1 MIFIDLLP
9 KLKSQLSENTRS
21 IADFSTIYFYKCLN
35 NLFLKKTKALI
46 RAFRAFFLIGLLVIS
61 ILDLVS
67 QTQPKPPINNNQKPL
82 TRILFVFDASESMYG
97 RWQSDLKYNIAK
109 NILSEVMDSLK
120 DMKDL
125 QVAIRFYGH
134 QYGYPPQVCTD
145 SRLEVPFAF
154 GNFEKIKARLASIT
168 PKGTSPIAYSLEQT
182 VHDFPPCD
190 NCRNIIVLITDGIEE
205 CDGDP
210 CKASEAL
217 QKSGI
222 VLKPFII
229 GIGTNFEKAF
239 NCVGTYFDAASESQF
254 TDVMKVVI
262 SRALNPT
269 TAQVNLLD
277 ANGRPTETNVNMT
290 FYDNF
295 TGKIRYNFIHTM
307 NYLGLPDTLTIDPL
321 ITYDIVVHTIPSVRA
336 DSIRLNPG
344 KHTIIPVNVPQGS
357 LQLKMNTQSTV
368 LKSLNCII
376 RRQGSMETINV
387 QDIDVSE
394 KYITGTYNLEIL
406 SLPRIY
412 VNDVKIT
419 QSHTTTVDIPVPGI
433 LVIQK
438 PTRGFGSLYLE
449 KDGKL
454 EWIYNLRD
462 NGQPQESLV
471 LMPGPYRIVFRSRYT
486 EKSVYTFEKML
497 EVKSGITTNIK
508 LQE

>member
-1 MIFIDLLP
+1 
-9 KLKSQLSENTRS
+9 
-21 IADFSTIYFYKCLN
+21 
-35 NLFLKKTKALI
+35 LKKTKALV
-46 RAFRAFFLIGLLVIS
+46 RAFRSLFIIGVVIFTALNVFS
-61 ILDLVS
+61 QVQTKPVS
-67 QTQPKPPINNNQKPL
+67 NTPQKPL

-97 RWQSDLKYNIAK
+97 RWQSDIKYNIAK
-109 NILSEVMDSLK
+109 NILSEVLDSISQLK
-120 DMKDL
+120 DV

-134 QYGYPPQVCTD
+134 QYSYPPQVCTD
-145 SRLEVPFAF
+145 SKLEVPFAY
-154 GNFEKIKARLASIT
+154 GNFEKIKLKLGSIT

-182 VHDFPPCD
+182 VNDFPPCD

-205 CDGDP
+205 CGGDP
-210 CKASEAL
+210 CKASETL

-222 VLKPFII
+222 ALKPFIV

-239 NCVGTYFDAASESQF
+239 NCVGTYFDVATESQF
-254 TDVMKVVI
+254 IDVMNVVI

-277 ANGRPTETNVNMT
+277 ANGRPTETNINMT

-295 TGKIRYNFIHTM
+295 SGRIKYNFVHTM
-307 NYLGLPDTLTIDPL
+307 NYMGLPDTLTIDPL
-321 ITYDIVVHTIPSVRA
+321 ITYDIVVHTIPPVRV

-344 KHTIIPVNVPQGS
+344 KHTIIPVNVPQGF

-368 LKSLNCII
+368 LKDLKCII

-387 QDIDVSE
+387 QDIDASE

-419 QSHTTTVDIPVPGI
+419 QSHTTTVDVPVPGI

-454 EWIYNLRD
+454 EWLYNLRD

-471 LMPGPYRIVFRSRYT
+471 LMPGPYRIVFRSRYM
-486 EKSVYTFEKML
+486 EKSIYTFEKSM
-497 EVKSGITTNIK
+497 EVKSGITTNVK

>member
-1 MIFIDLLP
+1 
-9 KLKSQLSENTRS
+9 
-21 IADFSTIYFYKCLN
+21 
-35 NLFLKKTKALI
+35 
-46 RAFRAFFLIGLLVIS
+46 
-61 ILDLVS
+61 
-67 QTQPKPPINNNQKPL
+67 
-82 TRILFVFDASESMYG
+82 MYG
-97 RWQSDLKYNIAK
+97 RWQTDIKYNIAK
-109 NILSEVMDSLK
+109 NILTKVLDSLK
-120 DMKDL
+120 TMNGVE
-125 QVAIRFYGH
+125 VAIRLYGH
-134 QYGYPPQVCTD
+134 QYAYPPQVCTD
-145 SRLEVPFAF
+145 SKLEVPFGK
-154 GNFEKIKARLASIT
+154 GNFDKVVAKLNSIT

-182 VHDFPPCD
+182 VNDFPPCD

-210 CKASEAL
+210 CKASEVL

-222 VLKPFII
+222 ALKPFII

-239 NCVGTYFDAASESQF
+239 NCVGTYFDASSENQF
-254 TDVMKVVI
+254 TEAMNVVI

-295 TGKIRYNFIHTM
+295 TGKIKYNFIHTM

-321 ITYDIVVHTIPSVRA
+321 ITYNIEVHTIPPVKV

-344 KHTIIPVNVPQGS
+344 KHTIIPVNVPQGF
-357 LQLKMNTQSTV
+357 LHLKMNSQSVV
-368 LKSLNCII
+368 LRSVKTIV

-387 QDIDVSE
+387 QDVDIPE

-419 QSHTTTVDIPVPGI
+419 QSHTTSVDIPVPGI
-433 LVIQK
+433 LVVQK
-438 PTRGFGSLYLE
+438 PIRGFGSLYLE

-462 NGQPQESLV
+462 NGQSQESLV
-471 LMPGPYRIVFRSRYT
+471 LMPGYYRAVFRSKYVER
-486 EKSVYTFEKML
+486 SVYTIEKAFEI
-497 EVKSGITTNIK
+497 KSGITTNIR
-508 LQE
+508 LAN